1 MSFRRLVI
9 LVSLLSLVGTSG
21 QARPRTTPTPAASV
35 TESVQVNVV
44 NVDVLVTDR
53 GGKPVT
59 GLTAAD
65 FVLFED
71 GKPVQITNFYSTETR
86 RPGPAADATAAGGA
100 APSAV
105 PADDEQV
112 LHLVVVID
120 GLNLD
125 MAGAQLALEAL
136 ANVIETHLRPG
147 DDVMIAS
154 FQRALRIDQPLSE
167 DLQAAAAK
175 LRELKRL
182 GPQSGLIRMAQA
194 GIFNRMSSGTGMSDR
209 ANEVAT
215 AGLLMDIEAAA
226 EEEKA
231 LQTLLLEST
240 GRLVDSLA
248 GLQGR
253 KALILVSN
261 GIPREV
267 GAGLFREFEARY
279 PNLISP
285 ITNQGR
291 YGMVR
296 YFNELGAR
304 ANAGRVTFY
313 PISAQAF
320 RGLDGMDPSMREI
333 EAAPGGRALAAGEM
347 ELSLFSVAAATGG
360 KVLPNSG
367 LLEEKLVE
375 TVENVDASYS
385 LGYSPAHVGDGRYHR
400 FKVEVKREGVKVR
413 HREGYLDKPAEE
425 RVADRTAA
433 ALLRAGRTN
442 PLGLQASTSPAV
454 HQHGKVFRV
463 PLTVTLPGSV
473 VTLLPSRKGLEGK
486 VSVLVAGRDSLGR
499 QAEVHRETFPIPV
512 PEERVEELK
521 RENLV
526 FTFDVLVRQ
535 GQSTLAVTAR
545 DEHGGGESTVTLVV
559 EALPKT

>member
-1 MSFRRLVI
+1 MSLRRLVI
-9 LVSLLSLVGTSG
+9 LVPLLAFVGPPG
-21 QARPRTTPTPAASV
+21 HARPRTTPTPAASV
-35 TESVQVNVV
+35 VESVQVNVV

-53 GGKPVT
+53 AGKPVS

-65 FVLFED
+65 FELFED
-71 GKPVQITNFYSTETR
+71 GRPVQITNFYSTETR
-86 RPGPAADATAAGGA
+86 RSAPVVDVTAPAGVAPPTA
-100 APSAV
+100 PV
-105 PADDEQV
+105 EEEQV
-112 LHLVVVID
+112 LHLVVVVD

-125 MAGAQLALEAL
+125 MAGAHLALEAL
-136 ANVIETHLRPG
+136 ANVVETRLRPG

-154 FQRALRIDQPLSE
+154 FQRALRIDLPFTE
-167 DLQAAAAK
+167 DVRAAAAK
-175 LRELKRL
+175 LRKLKRL
-182 GPQSGLIRMAQA
+182 GPQSGPVRAMQA
-194 GIFNRMSSGTGMSDR
+194 GIFNRMSSGTGMSDP
-209 ANEVAT
+209 ANQSAT

-226 EEEKA
+226 DEEYA

-261 GIPREV
+261 GIPERL

-279 PNLISP
+279 PSARSLLA
-285 ITNQGR
+285 NQSRFGLLPFLR
-291 YGMVR
+291 A
-296 YFNELGAR
+296 LGAM

-320 RGLDGMDPSMREI
+320 RGLEGVDGSSREI
-333 EAAPGGRALAAGEM
+333 EAAPGGRALAAGDLEM
-347 ELSLFSVAAATGG
+347 SLLTLAATTGG
-360 KVLPNSG
+360 RVLPNSG
-367 LLEEKLVE
+367 LLTEKLAE

-385 LGYSPAHVGDGRYHR
+385 LGYSPAHVGDGEYHR
-400 FKVEVKREGVKVR
+400 FRVEVRREGVEVR
-413 HREGYLDKPAEE
+413 HREGYLDKPGEE

-454 HQHGKVFRV
+454 LQHGKVFKV
-463 PLTVTLPGSV
+463 PLTVTLPGASA
-473 VTLLPSRKGLEGK
+473 TLLPARKGLEGK
-486 VSVLVAGRDSLGR
+486 VSVVVAARDPLGR
-499 QAEVHRETFPIPV
+499 SAPVFRQTFPIPV
-512 PEERVEELK
+512 PEEKVEEMK
-521 RENLV
+521 HQSLV
-526 FTFDVLVRQ
+526 FTFDVLVRP

-559 EALPKT
+559 EAGRKS

>member
-1 MSFRRLVI
+1 MSLRRLVI
-9 LVSLLSLVGTSG
+9 LVPLLLLGG
-21 QARPRTTPTPAASV
+21 PHGEARPRTTPTPAASV
-35 TESVQVNVV
+35 VESVQVNVV

-53 GGKPVT
+53 DGQPVS

-65 FVLFED
+65 FELFED
-71 GKPVQITNFYSTETR
+71 GKPVRITNFYSTETR
-86 RPGPAADATAAGGA
+86 RPAAAAEVTSPGGV
-100 APSAV
+100 APSAA
-105 PADDEQV
+105 PADEEQV
-112 LHLVVVID
+112 LHLVVVVD

-125 MAGAQLALEAL
+125 MAGAHFALEAL
-136 ANVIETHLRPG
+136 AKVVETRLRPG

-154 FQRALRIDQPLSE
+154 FQRALRIDQPFTE
-167 DLQAAAAK
+167 DVQAAAAK
-175 LRELKRL
+175 LRALRRL
-182 GPQSGLIRMAQA
+182 GPQSGLVRAMQA
-194 GIFNRMSSGTGMSDR
+194 GIFDRMSSGTGMSDT
-209 ANEVAT
+209 ANAIAT
-215 AGLLMDIEAAA
+215 AGLLTDIEAAA
-226 EEEKA
+226 EEERA

-267 GAGLFREFEARY
+267 GAGMFREFDARY
-279 PNLISP
+279 PGVTSP
-285 ITNQGR
+285 IANQSRFGL
-291 YGMVR
+291 VR
-296 YFNELGAR
+296 YFNVLGAR

-320 RGLDGMDPSMREI
+320 RGLEGVDGSAREI
-333 EAAPGGRALAAGEM
+333 EAAPGGRTLIAGEQ

-360 KVLPNSG
+360 RVLPNSG

-385 LGYSPAHVGDGRYHR
+385 LGYSPVHFGDGEYHR
-400 FKVEVKREGVKVR
+400 FRVEVKREGVEVR

-454 HQHGKVFRV
+454 LQHGKVFKV
-463 PLTVTLPGSV
+463 PLTVTLPGSA
-473 VTLLPSRKGLEGK
+473 VTLLPARKGHEGK

-512 PEERVEELK
+512 PEEKVEEM
-521 RENLV
+521 RRQSLV

-545 DEHGGGESTVTLVV
+545 DEHGGGESTITLVV
-559 EALPKT
+559 DAQRKS